1 MNRTDLTKRN
11 NFYCEFSAPGWLIT
25 HPVWPILAILVGGAI
40 FAFMGYQV
48 RTNGPWLR
56 WDVPL
61 AAQLHTMATQA
72 PASYIE
78 IMTFGFFLGKE
89 MIELIGVILIVYFLH
104 KRFWP
109 ELGMVVIGWS
119 GGALLWIFITQFFH
133 RTRPEAQIGI
143 VVHEPS
149 FPSGHMMQ
157 SVLCFGLLA
166 YFLVPRMPSLL
177 WKWVI
182 VIAAIVTILFI
193 GYSRLYEGG
202 HYLTDVI
209 SGVALGLAWGALV
222 YTIMEMF
229 VIRRRV

>member
-1 MNRTDLTKRN
+1 MTPTSITKRN
-11 NFYCEFSAPGWLIT
+11 DTSCDFDAPGWLVT
-25 HPVWPILAILVGGAI
+25 HPAVPLLLFVIGAAI
-40 FAFMGYQV
+40 FGVLAYQV
-48 RTNGPWLR
+48 KTNGPLLR

-61 AAQLHTMATQA
+61 AAQLHSMAPKAT
-72 PASYIE
+72 PGFIE

-109 ELGMVVIGWS
+109 ELGMVLIGWS
-119 GGALLWIFITQFFH
+119 GGALLWIFITQYFH
-133 RTRPEAQIGI
+133 RVRPEAQIGI

-149 FPSGHMMQ
+149 FPSGHTMQ
-157 SVLCFGLLA
+157 AVLCFGMLA
-166 YFLVPRMPSLL
+166 YFLVPRMPSLF

-182 VIAAIVTILFI
+182 VIVTVLTLLFI
-193 GYSRLYEGG
+193 GFSRLYEGG

-209 SGVALGLAWGALV
+209 AGYALGLAWGALV
-222 YTIMEMF
+222 YTAMEVF